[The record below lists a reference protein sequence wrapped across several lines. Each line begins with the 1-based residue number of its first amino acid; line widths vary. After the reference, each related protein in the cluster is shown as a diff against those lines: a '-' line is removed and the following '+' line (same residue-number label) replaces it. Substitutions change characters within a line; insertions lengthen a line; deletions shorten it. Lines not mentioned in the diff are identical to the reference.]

1 MSSKVYPLQRSVPTG
16 RVSFR
21 LEMAITH
28 AEFLRILPLAIEGRT
43 YQVQDGDILVY
54 EADRR
59 ISIKL
64 QEESVRA
71 IAALRLP
78 MTEIE
83 FSFQGYSKADVDDF
97 MRRFK
102 LHFQRG
108 GG

>member
-1 MSSKVYPLQRSVPTG
+1 MTSEMGDELALSCTSSVTFG
-16 RVSFR
+16 

-28 AEFLRILPLAIEGRT
+28 VEFLRILPLAIEGRT
-43 YQVQDGDILVY
+43 YQLQDGEILIC

-64 QEESVRA
+64 LEERVRA

-78 MTEIE
+78 MTEIK
-83 FSFQGYSKADVDDF
+83 FSFQGYSKADIDDF
-97 MRRFK
+97 MGRFR
-102 LHFQRG
+102 LRFQRG

>member
-1 MSSKVYPLQRSVPTG
+1 MLRSLPSTSSVF
-16 RVSFR
+16 FR

-28 AEFLRILPLAIEGRT
+28 VEFLRILPLAIEGRR
-43 YQVQDGDILVY
+43 YQVQDGEILIC

-78 MTEIE
+78 MTEVE
-83 FSFQGYSKADVDDF
+83 FSFPRLLES
-97 MRRFK
+97 RCR
-102 LHFQRG
+102 
-108 GG
+108 